1 LNSML
6 SFVRGHPAPRNRRSV
21 TLASVAVFAI
31 TRGEMFASARG
42 KLRDCPLAFAHYH
55 GRLNH

>member
-1 LNSML
+1 ML

-21 TLASVAVFAI
+21 TFASVALFAI
-31 TRGEMFASARG
+31 DRG
-42 KLRDCPLAFAHYH
+42 KLCDCPLAFADYH